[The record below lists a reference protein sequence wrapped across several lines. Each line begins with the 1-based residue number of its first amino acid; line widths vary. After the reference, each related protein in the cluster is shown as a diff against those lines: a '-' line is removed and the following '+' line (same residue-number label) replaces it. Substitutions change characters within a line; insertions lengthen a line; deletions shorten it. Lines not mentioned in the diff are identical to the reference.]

1 MPETKTI
8 GSDSYLV
15 KSLHSQFDF
24 SLPEWGIVLHHAYW
38 LNKHICEID
47 LDDSTFSKLKDK
59 IARLSARTAV
69 FYSLQGPAR
78 QLRNSSSLPHAHGR
92 LTRFLEVLYG
102 GQTKASSAQERWQKI
117 RGLSCETLLLIGVA
131 YNPLEIT
138 KMGRIEFECLMDQ
151 AEPYL
156 SSRPLPENWIFRREI
171 QMAMATSSDLENI
184 SELRK
189 RATLNPSS

>member
-1 MPETKTI
+1 MTTPEEITTRI
-8 GSDSYLV
+8 D
-15 KSLHSQFDF
+15 
-24 SLPEWGIVLHHAYW
+24 W
-38 LNKHICEID
+38 LNEHICEID

-69 FYSLQGPAR
+69 FHSLQGPAR

-117 RGLSCETLLLIGVA
+117 RGLSCETLLLIGIA

-184 SELRK
+184 SKLRK